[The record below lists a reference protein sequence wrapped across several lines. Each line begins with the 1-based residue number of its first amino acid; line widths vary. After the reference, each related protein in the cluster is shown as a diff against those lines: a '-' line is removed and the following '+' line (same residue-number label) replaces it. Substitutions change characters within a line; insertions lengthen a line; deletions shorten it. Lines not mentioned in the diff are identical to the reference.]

1 MSGFSGINQ
10 FGSLTT
16 QNGTRVD
23 YKYLLE
29 KYDAD
34 GNGEISKDE
43 FNTAIKVEKLD
54 KVELSSVNTNGDD
67 TIDENEMGVYEQ
79 KYKMQETVNAMSA
92 QITKDFSGNVKSKYI
107 AQVTLELTNYITE
120 YANNYQGNISGM
132 AEAFSKELPTKYEEI
147 KKNVLAN
154 EPSSFKSQVLDD
166 ILNRIYGSES
176 SVTPIANN
184 GGTISETAQKKIATA
199 LEAEANKYIKTNP
212 KCSEEE
218 LKAHLEAFLN
228 QTDAEKMKSAADTF
242 KANAASFGI
251 YIDSDELTQLKE
263 YAKDFLTEAV
273 NNGVTVKLGSR
284 NIATTNAI
292 TTALKSY
299 TDGATLK
306 ADMETAI
313 SGLSTVSKKDTII
326 AQDKIEQAEAAEK
339 NFTNIKGSAYQIN
352 ARLLDYSKIDSR
364 YYDGGEIYQRGKGWS
379 GSRDKA
385 YDEGYNILTSDNM
398 KSQIKSQIETMLK
411 EQGITF
417 DKIETIFENVYNQ
430 SAQEVL
436 NLDGMITGRGARG
449 CSSKG
454 KAYINVKTMIDN
466 FVTTFNTNI
475 TKAVDEMNKSSKDMD
490 TIDIDYSQAGKDEN
504 GNAIKDETTGEDL
517 STLYAT
523 GKTITTRKHGADYY
537 VSIAEKMVDRMKSQ
551 MLTKAR
557 AMCSANGV
565 EFDETVFKT
574 MFNNAKSIAVNA
586 AVTGM
591 DSDGKSFGGVAG
603 TVGKSTGIVGGSAL
617 AAGAGVVMADA
628 IAGSATVG
636 AGISLGASSIAA
648 GAAVSAVPVA
658 GWVAGGAIVV
668 GSILSSVIGSG
679 HHSEST
685 LNTKT
690 LLDTFAENFKQNYS
704 NWVETEANKTKK
716 K

>member
-43 FNTAIKVEKLD
+43 FNTAIKEEKLD

-79 KYKMQETVNAMSA
+79 KYKMQEAVNAMSA

-132 AEAFSKELPTKYEEI
+132 AEDFSKELPTKYEEI

-154 EPSSFKSQVLDD
+154 EPSSFKSQVLDE
-166 ILNRIYGSES
+166 IVNNLQTG
-176 SVTPIANN
+176 VTTKAE
-184 GGTISETAQKKIATA
+184 GAETISDTTLIKMGKLLET
-199 LEAEANKYIKTNP
+199 EANKYIKANP
-212 KCSEEE
+212 KCTESE
-218 LKAHLEAFLN
+218 LKAHLEAFIN
-228 QTDAEKMKSAADTF
+228 QTDVEKMKSAADIY
-242 KANAASFGI
+242 KANTNSFGPI
-251 YIDSDELTQLKE
+251 VDNDELVDLKE

-273 NNGVTVKLGSR
+273 NNGVTVKLGNR

-299 TDGATLK
+299 TDGNILRK
-306 ADMETAI
+306 DMETAI
-313 SGLSTVSKKDTII
+313 SGLSTVSKKETII

-352 ARLLDYSKIDSR
+352 AGLLNYSKIDSR
-364 YYDGGEIYQRGKGWS
+364 YFNGGEIYQRGKGWS

-398 KSQIKSQIETMLK
+398 KSQIKSQIENMLK

-417 DKIETIFENVYNQ
+417 DKIENIFENVYNQ

-436 NLDGMITGRGARG
+436 NSDGMITGRGARG

-466 FVTTFNTNI
+466 FVTTFNKNI

-551 MLTKAR
+551 MLKKAR

-565 EFDETVFKT
+565 EFDEKAFQS
-574 MFNNAKSIAVNA
+574 MFDNAKLIAVNA

-603 TVGKSTGIVGGSAL
+603 TVGKSTGIVGGSTL

-685 LNTKT
+685 LNTRT

-704 NWVETEANKTKK
+704 NWVETEANKAKK

>member
-43 FNTAIKVEKLD
+43 FNTAIKEEKLD

-79 KYKMQETVNAMSA
+79 KYKMQEAVNAMSA
-92 QITKDFSGNVKSKYI
+92 QITKDFSGTKSKYI
-107 AQVTLELTNYITE
+107 AHVTLELTNYITE
-120 YANNYQGNISGM
+120 FANNYQGEVSGM
-132 AEAFSKELPTKYEEI
+132 AEAFSKELPNKYTQI

-154 EPSSFKSQVLDD
+154 EPSSFKSQVLDE
-166 ILNRIYGSES
+166 IVNNLQTG
-176 SVTPIANN
+176 VTTKAE
-184 GGTISETAQKKIATA
+184 GAETISDTTLIKMGKLLET
-199 LEAEANKYIKTNP
+199 EANKYIKANP
-212 KCSEEE
+212 KCTESE
-218 LKAHLEAFLN
+218 LKAHLEAFIN
-228 QTDAEKMKSAADTF
+228 QTDVEKMKSAADIY
-242 KANAASFGI
+242 KANTNSFGPI
-251 YIDSDELTQLKE
+251 VDNDELVDLKE

-273 NNGVTVKLGSR
+273 NNGVTVKLGNR

-299 TDGATLK
+299 TDGNILRK
-306 ADMETAI
+306 DMETAI
-313 SGLSTVSKKDTII
+313 SGLSTVSKKETII
-326 AQDKIEQAEAAEK
+326 AQDKIEQAEVAEK
-339 NFTNIKGSAYQIN
+339 NFINIKGSAYQIN
-352 ARLLDYSKIDSR
+352 AGLLNYSKIDSR
-364 YYDGGEIYQRGKGWS
+364 YFNGGEIYQRGKGWS

-417 DKIETIFENVYNQ
+417 DKIENIFENVYNQ

-436 NLDGMITGRGARG
+436 NSDGMITGRGARG

-551 MLTKAR
+551 MLKKAR

-565 EFDETVFKT
+565 EFDEKAFQS
-574 MFNNAKSIAVNA
+574 MFDNAKLIAVNA

-603 TVGKSTGIVGGSAL
+603 TVGKSTGIVGGSTL

-658 GWVAGGAIVV
+658 GWVAAGAIAV

-685 LNTKT
+685 LNTRT

-704 NWVETEANKTKK
+704 NWVETEANKAKK

>member
-43 FNTAIKVEKLD
+43 FNTAIKEEKLD

-79 KYKMQETVNAMSA
+79 KYKMQEAVNALSA

-132 AEAFSKELPTKYEEI
+132 AEAFSKEFPTKYEEI

-166 ILNRIYGSES
+166 IINDLQTTG
-176 SVTPIANN
+176 IAKAE
-184 GGTISETAQKKIATA
+184 GTETISNTA
-199 LEAEANKYIKTNP
+199 LTKIGKSLETEANKYIKANP
-212 KCSEEE
+212 QCSESE
-218 LKAHLEAFLN
+218 LKAHLEEFLN
-228 QTDAEKMKSAADTF
+228 QTDADKMKSAAETF
-242 KANAASFGI
+242 KANAGSFGT
-251 YIDSDELTQLKE
+251 YIDGDELTQLKE

-352 ARLLDYSKIDSR
+352 AGLLDYSKIDSR
-364 YYDGGEIYQRGKGWS
+364 YYDGGKIYQRGKGWS

-385 YDEGYNILTSDNM
+385 YNEGYNILTSDNM
-398 KSQIKSQIETMLK
+398 KSQIKSQIATMLK
-411 EQGITF
+411 EQGTTF
-417 DKIETIFENVYNQ
+417 DKIENIFENVYNQ

-436 NLDGMITGRGARG
+436 NSDGMITGRGARG

-603 TVGKSTGIVGGSAL
+603 TVGKSTGIVGGSTL

-658 GWVAGGAIVV
+658 GWVATGAIVV

-679 HHSEST
+679 HHSKSS
-685 LNTKT
+685 LNTRT